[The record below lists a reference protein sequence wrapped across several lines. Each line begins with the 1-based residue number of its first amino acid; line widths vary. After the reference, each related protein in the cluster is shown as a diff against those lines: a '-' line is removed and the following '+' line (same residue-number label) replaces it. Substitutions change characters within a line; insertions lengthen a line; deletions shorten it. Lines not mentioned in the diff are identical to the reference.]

1 MNNSSVFIAQDFISN
16 TSDFFLGP
24 IMCLLTLSTIF
35 GRFLPGLVIRI
46 IKQEQLL
53 GTFLKAFG
61 IDQLMVPFGTS
72 SNNGASSTT
81 TSICNAY
88 EQSQRIKANHPQ
100 TIEKEMKLTKKK
112 WKENGQAQQSH
123 CQWTKTQ
130 NSCQQSQKSL
140 KVFPE
145 PSLRCQ
151 IL

>member
-1 MNNSSVFIAQDFISN
+1 MNNSSVFISQDFISN
-16 TSDFFLGP
+16 TSDLFLGP

-53 GTFLKAFG
+53 GTFLTAFG

-72 SNNGASSTT
+72 SNNGANSTN

-88 EQSQRIKANHPQ
+88 EQSERIKANHPQ
-100 TIEKEMKLTKKK
+100 TIEKETKITKKK
-112 WKENGQAQQSH
+112 WKENGQT
-123 CQWTKTQ
+123 QWTKTQ
-130 NSCQQSQKSL
+130 NSCQQSQKSS

-145 PSLRCQ
+145 PSLRCH